1 MSNVSIA
8 LAFTLAAIG
17 YLGKGDFRLAAPFA
31 PPLVCFLATAIKAV
45 AARRLLFSALPPRTA
60 DLHAY
65 VMHPDGTE
73 AGALV
78 LLAQGTSAAAN
89 AALAA
94 CEQKADNI
102 RSAERWTAVGLILL
116 IAAVGT
122 DVGLS
127 LVSAR

>member
-1 MSNVSIA
+1 
-8 LAFTLAAIG
+8 
-17 YLGKGDFRLAAPFA
+17 
-31 PPLVCFLATAIKAV
+31 
-45 AARRLLFSALPPRTA
+45 
-60 DLHAY
+60 
-65 VMHPDGTE
+65 
-73 AGALV
+73 V